1 MKDDEWDLNEGS
13 ERKKMIEDNFKRWM
27 RGSES
32 LLNAWMNGRSKYT
45 WMETNEGPTR
55 WDENI
60 FLFEKELEMNETSLR
75 TNLVIS

>member
-1 MKDDEWDLNEGS
+1 MRSEWY
-13 ERKKMIEDNFKRWM
+13 ERKEMIEDNFKRWM

-60 FLFEKELEMNETSLR
+60 FLFEKELEMKRNFFKNESSYILI
-75 TNLVIS
+75 NSK